1 MHIALEYMDASLLD
15 ILRAEAAPI
24 PEHVVAGIAAPV
36 LDGLVYLHR
45 EKHLVHRDIK
55 PSNLLLDSS
64 AKVKIADFGVS
75 GACHGCAG
83 CHACAVDI
91 GCCPHAPQ
99 TGEMSSTLSKCAS
112 WVGTV
117 HYMSPERISGGTYSY
132 DSDVWSLGI
141 TLLELATATFPY
153 CGGGGSMGSG
163 ERAQRL
169 GYWDLLD
176 LIVESPPPS
185 SPAHFS
191 AEFKELIS
199 GCLQKLPEARA
210 SSTQLRQHR
219 LLVQCAHP
227 PDISAWVQHAL
238 NKLLGQRSAEARM
251 STSVQ

>member
-1 MHIALEYMDASLLD
+1 MCRV
-15 ILRAEAAPI
+15 RATGEPM
-24 PEHVVAGIAAPV
+24 
-36 LDGLVYLHR
+36 R
-45 EKHLVHRDIK
+45 
-55 PSNLLLDSS
+55 
-64 AKVKIADFGVS
+64 
-75 GACHGCAG
+75 
-83 CHACAVDI
+83 VDI
-91 GCCPHAPQ
+91 GFIPPRIPE
-99 TGEMSSTLSKCAS
+99 TGEMSCTLSKCAS

-153 CGGGGSMGSG
+153 GGGGGSGSG

-191 AEFKELIS
+191 AEFKEMIS

-219 LLVQCAHP
+219 LLVQHAHP

-238 NKLLGQRSAEARM
+238 TKLFGQRACASADVTGR
-251 STSVQ
+251 STPA